1 MFSASISAELGTT
14 FPNYSTFLF
23 TVCVIWLETCVPFSF
38 DVQLYNYWGFCDAVV
53 VANFICLNIQIIY
66 NEKGNLLLDGY
77 WKLFPR
83 STSTVHSTNFFILQ
97 HYWHSYKWL
106 KPGIL
111 LWYYATYSFGSNVF
125 WQSCESVLAVTTVYT
140 GAPYCKLN
148 VLKKEN
154 SKKVVSSVV

>member
-1 MFSASISAELGTT
+1 MFSAIISAVLGTT

-77 WKLFPR
+77 WKLLPR
-83 STSTVHSTNFFILQ
+83 STSIVHSTKFLFYNIIGTVTSEWNLAFCCDIMLLIALVQMCSDNPVNQFLQ
-97 HYWHSYKWL
+97 WRL
-106 KPGIL
+106 CTLVL
-111 LWYYATYSFGSNVF
+111 LIASWMF
-125 WQSCESVLAVTTVYT
+125 WKKKTQR
-140 GAPYCKLN
+140 KL
-148 VLKKEN
+148 
-154 SKKVVSSVV
+154 